1 MANKQD
7 WVVTTSGDRPVNE
20 VAKDLRQSGFAVDQ
34 VLEEIGI
41 ITGAA
46 SEDVVKK
53 ARAIRGVA
61 DVSRDEPID
70 IGPPGSPET
79 W

>member
-1 MANKQD
+1 MENKRD
-7 WVVTTSGDRPVNE
+7 WVVTTSGDRPVKE

-34 VLEEIGI
+34 VLEEIGV

-53 ARAIRGVA
+53 ARTIRGVA

-70 IGPPGSPET
+70 IGPPGAPET

>member
-1 MANKQD
+1 MENKRD
-7 WVVTTSGDRPVNE
+7 WVVTTSGDRPVKE

-34 VLEEIGI
+34 VLEEIGV

-53 ARAIRGVA
+53 ARTIRGVA
-61 DVSRDEPID
+61 DVSRDETID
-70 IGPPGSPET
+70 IGPPGAPET

>member
-1 MANKQD
+1 VANKQD